1 MDRRQFLLGAGAGGL
16 ALAAGAP
23 FAWGQPKRAVIV
35 GGGFAGAS
43 LALELRRL
51 APAAEITLVEREREF
66 MLVPASIDVAV
77 GHTDIRT
84 VSRSYAHLARTGI
97 RVLRAE
103 ARGADP
109 GKAVLDTTA
118 GPIPYTLLAVASGIR
133 LAAEEIPGLK
143 ENPKAN
149 LSLYDRAALPQLQ
162 RQLRDL
168 RSGNVIVSVPPG
180 ALRCPPAPYEYAVR
194 VADMMALRRINGKV
208 IVIDGWPTPQ
218 PGALGDALAA
228 ELTARADRIEYVSQT
243 TVSKVD
249 PKGRKVMTDF
259 DTFDY
264 AVLSLTPTTKGG
276 SLVAELGL
284 ADKGDAFA
292 AVDPLTLRT
301 QAFENV
307 FALGDAARVPYGKSG
322 SAAIGQ
328 AKLCAVEMARA
339 LGAGN
344 APLTRGEVDV
354 ACFHAVHAEG
364 GALRLDTRYTASRDE
379 KGEVHVEGKSTVGA
393 TPSMA
398 HETARRAWHHD
409 ILASIGG

>member
-16 ALAAGAP
+16 ALAAGTP
-23 FAWGQPKRAVIV
+23 FAWAQPKRAVIV

-51 APAAEITLVEREREF
+51 APTVEITLVEKEREF
-66 MLVPASIDVAV
+66 MLVPASIDVAI
-77 GHTDIRT
+77 GHTDIHA
-84 VSRSYAHLARTGI
+84 VSRPYAHLARTGI
-97 RVLRAE
+97 RVVRAE

-109 GKAVLDTTA
+109 KAAVLNTTA

-133 LAAEEIPGLK
+133 LASEEIAGLK
-143 ENPKAN
+143 DNPKAN
-149 LSLYDRAALPQLQ
+149 LSLYDRSALPLLQ

-168 RSGNVIVSVPPG
+168 RSGNVIISVPPG

-194 VADMMALRRINGKV
+194 VADMMAARRIDGKV

-228 ELTARADRIEYVSQT
+228 ELTARGDRIEYVSQT

-249 PKGRKVMTDF
+249 TKARKVMTDF

-264 AVLSLTPTTKGG
+264 AVLSLTPATKGG
-276 SLVAELGL
+276 ALVAEMGL
-284 ADKGDAFA
+284 ADKGDVFA
-292 AVDPLTLRT
+292 AVDALTFRT
-301 QAFENV
+301 AAFENV

-328 AKLCAVEMARA
+328 AKLCAVEMAKT

-344 APLTRGEVDV
+344 ASLTKGEVEV
-354 ACFHAVHAEG
+354 SCFHAVQAE
-364 GALRLDTRYTASRDE
+364 GALRLDTHYAASRDA
-379 KGEVHVEGKSTVGA
+379 KGEVHVESKSTIGSV
-393 TPSMA
+393 PNMA
-398 HETARRAWHHD
+398 HESARRAWHHD
-409 ILASIGG
+409 ILTSIGG